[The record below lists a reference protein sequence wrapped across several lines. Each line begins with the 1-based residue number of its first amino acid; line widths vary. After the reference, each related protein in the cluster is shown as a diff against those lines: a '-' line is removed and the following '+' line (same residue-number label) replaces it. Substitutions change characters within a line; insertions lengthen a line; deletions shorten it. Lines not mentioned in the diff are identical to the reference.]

1 MSAKEI
7 HDLINELKAW
17 VNESNVNQ
25 ADLARMLGV
34 TRQRVNDW
42 FIGKTKPTL
51 EAWLKIQMFLRKHR
65 RSGKRS
71 NKWTTRSEK
80 AGPRGVAILSIVET
94 CRAWLASRSI
104 GSPNSRQG
112 PAIRAN
118 QLEPFSFGQRPDY
131 LAQWSPPGAHLLS
144 RYLSGDTFNAERG
157 VLILN
162 PLLAT

>member
-1 MSAKEI
+1 MSDKEI

-25 ADLARMLGV
+25 ADLARMLGE

-71 NKWTTRSEK
+71 NK
-80 AGPRGVAILSIVET
+80 
-94 CRAWLASRSI
+94 
-104 GSPNSRQG
+104 
-112 PAIRAN
+112 
-118 QLEPFSFGQRPDY
+118 
-131 LAQWSPPGAHLLS
+131 
-144 RYLSGDTFNAERG
+144 
-157 VLILN
+157 
-162 PLLAT
+162 